1 MRTDFQ
7 VKRRSKASTK
17 VTARTLKWIAIL
29 SMMTDHFACVF
40 LQEETKLYVFLRLLG
55 RIAFPIYAFL
65 LTEGFL
71 HTTNVKK
78 YLQRLFFFALL
89 SEIPF
94 DLAFYGT
101 PFYPERQ
108 NVFFTLGIG
117 LLGMFLL
124 KKTHELQEKGDFTAT
139 FLKFFL
145 ISGSCCIAAYL
156 LHADYGAI
164 GVLSILMLYLF
175 RTRLQL
181 KNKPAYLMECGIL
194 CMISLS
200 EAFAMIMTP
209 ILEAYDGT
217 PGSRKHKRFFYWFY
231 PVHLF
236 LYWGILMGI
245 KAFL

>member
-1 MRTDFQ
+1 MRTAF
-7 VKRRSKASTK
+7 K
-17 VTARTLKWIAIL
+17 VTAWTLKWIAIL

-40 LQEETKLYVFLRLLG
+40 LQEETRLYEFLRLLG

-78 YLQRLFFFALL
+78 YLKRLFLFALL

-94 DLAFYGT
+94 NLAFYGN

-124 KKTHELQEKGDFTAT
+124 KKTHKPQEKEDFMDT

-156 LHADYGAI
+156 LHADYGVI
-164 GVLSILMLYLF
+164 GVLSILTLYLS

-181 KNKPAYLMECGIL
+181 KNTPAYLMECGIL

-209 ILEAYDGT
+209 ILEAYDGNQ
-217 PGSRKHKRFFYWFY
+217 GRKGNRWFFYVFY
-231 PVHLF
+231 PAHLF
-236 LYWGILMGI
+236 LFWMISFFI
-245 KAFL
+245 

>member
-1 MRTDFQ
+1 
-7 VKRRSKASTK
+7 
-17 VTARTLKWIAIL
+17 
-29 SMMTDHFACVF
+29 MMTDHFACIF
-40 LQEETKLYVFLRLLG
+40 LQEETMPYEFLRLLG
-55 RIAFPIYAFL
+55 RISFPIYVFL

-78 YLQRLFFFALL
+78 YLKRLFLFALL

-94 DLAFYGT
+94 DLAFYGI

-124 KKTHELQEKGDFTAT
+124 KKMHKLQEKEDFMDT

-145 ISGSCCIAAYL
+145 ISGSCCIAAYF

-175 RTRLQL
+175 RTKLQL

-200 EAFAMIMTP
+200 EAFAMIMAP
-209 ILEAYDGT
+209 ILEAYDGSQ
-217 PGSRKHKRFFYWFY
+217 GGKGNRWVFYVFY
-231 PVHLF
+231 PAHLF
-236 LYWGILMGI
+236 LFWMISFFM
-245 KAFL
+245 

>member
-7 VKRRSKASTK
+7 

-29 SMMTDHFACVF
+29 SMMTDHFACIF
-40 LQEETKLYVFLRLLG
+40 LQEETRLYEFLRLLG

-78 YLQRLFFFALL
+78 YLKRLFLFALL

-94 DLAFYGT
+94 DLAFYGI

-124 KKTHELQEKGDFTAT
+124 KKTHKPQEKEDFMNT

-145 ISGSCCIAAYL
+145 ISGSCCIAAYF
-156 LHADYGAI
+156 LHSDYGAI
-164 GVLSILMLYLF
+164 GVLSILTLYLF

-209 ILEAYDGT
+209 ILETYDGSQ
-217 PGSRKHKRFFYWFY
+217 GRKGNRWFFYVFY
-231 PVHLF
+231 PAHLF
-236 LYWGILMGI
+236 LFWMISFFI
-245 KAFL
+245 